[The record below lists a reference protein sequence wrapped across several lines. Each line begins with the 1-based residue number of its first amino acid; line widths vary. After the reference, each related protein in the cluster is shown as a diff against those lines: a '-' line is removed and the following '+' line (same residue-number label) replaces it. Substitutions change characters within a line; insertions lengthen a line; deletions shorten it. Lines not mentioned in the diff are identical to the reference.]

1 MFDWINFVAQDR
13 YRELRR
19 NIEAEQLVREAMA
32 AEDAHRQHFTP
43 FYYEQLAALGR
54 RLSARA
60 IAPALRNSS
69 QSRATSSGLPLAWWP

>member
-19 NIEAEQLVREAMA
+19 NAEAEQLIREAMA

-54 RLSARA
+54 RLSAVGEDLQARFGDDG
-60 IAPALRNSS
+60 S
-69 QSRATSSGLPLAWWP
+69 LPLENLSREQG

>member
-32 AEDAHRQHFTP
+32 AEDADRQHFTP

-54 RLSARA
+54 RLSAVGDD
-60 IAPALRNSS
+60 L
-69 QSRATSSGLPLAWWP
+69 QSRFGEDGALPLEQLRHEQG

>member
-54 RLSARA
+54 RLSAVGDDLQARFGDDGA
-60 IAPALRNSS
+60 
-69 QSRATSSGLPLAWWP
+69 LPLEQLRHEQG

>member
-54 RLSARA
+54 RLSAVGDD
-60 IAPALRNSS
+60 L
-69 QSRATSSGLPLAWWP
+69 QSRFGEDASLPLEQLRHEQG